1 MGKSTLAWKGP
12 SITMKEKIVIILLC
26 LIGLAA
32 VSYGMITDNDV
43 VFIIGIIFVIAGYV
57 VIRKRIKKSI
67 QEKE

>member
-1 MGKSTLAWKGP
+1 
-12 SITMKEKIVIILLC
+12 MKEKIVIILLC

-43 VFIIGIIFVIAGYV
+43 VFIIGVIFVIAGYV

-67 QEKE
+67 REKE